1 MKAMRI
7 TMGKGFKMLFPNGV
21 LASVQWGTSNYC
33 ENRSLITTTPE
44 DVVAANNRAG
54 SEGSDTAE
62 VCAWLETPGAS
73 MDDRNSIIQKLYPGN
88 ADIVIGWLPP
98 ADVVEFL
105 NKCMNYPYPVEVTDD
120 GV

>member
-1 MKAMRI
+1 MKNFRI
-7 TMGKGFKMLFPNGV
+7 TMGKGFQILFPNGV

-33 ENRSLITTTPE
+33 ENRLSVVTTPE

-62 VCAWLETPGAS
+62 VCAWLENPLAS
-73 MDDRNSIIQKLYPGN
+73 SDDRNSIIKKLYPEN
-88 ADIVIGWLPP
+88 SDIVIGWAQP

-105 NKCMNYPYPVEVTDD
+105 NRCMNYIPEERNN
-120 GV
+120 G